1 MIYKLAI
8 MIHLEFLDM
17 TFKLLTILKKGANL
31 DILAMFKYDLY
42 AINYY

>member
-1 MIYKLAI
+1 